1 MGNYKELRSLIQ
13 KAAGTG
19 KELTFWTG
27 KVVSVED
34 TTCTVDVGNLHLSG
48 VRLRASLAEEENQFL
63 LVPATGSAVL
73 LGSLSGDY
81 ASLAVLK
88 CDKIQRILVSGGQ
101 IEFTEQSLRITHK
114 VSEGQIEFTE
124 QSLRITHK
132 KVEVSTDE
140 FKVAQGNVLLADGKE
155 PLLSFKN
162 VVAKIDELIGI
173 YNMHTHASFS
183 SPPVPRL
190 TKLRI

>member
-114 VSEGQIEFTE
+114 
-124 QSLRITHK
+124 

-173 YNMHTHASFS
+173 YNSHTHASFS
-183 SPPVPRL
+183 SPPVPFL